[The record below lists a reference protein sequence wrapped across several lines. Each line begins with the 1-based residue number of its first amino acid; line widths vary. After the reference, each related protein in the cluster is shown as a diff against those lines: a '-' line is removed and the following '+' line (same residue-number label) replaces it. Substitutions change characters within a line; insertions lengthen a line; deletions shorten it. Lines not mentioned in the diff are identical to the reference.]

1 MSKTKYNRDLPY
13 NTLPDLPSAVDLET
27 PEIFKSTIRANKL
40 LAELKGFCQTLP
52 SPELL
57 LNTIVLQ
64 ESKESSAIE
73 NIVTTQDELYK
84 ATLMGDKVKNQAA
97 KEVLQYREAMY
108 YGLEELKNKEIIT
121 TNLLVGIMQKL
132 RNSNEGIRR
141 NTGTKL
147 LNPVTGQVVYT
158 PPEGEELIR
167 TKLFKLEQFINKP
180 ESSELDPL
188 IKMALIHYQFEAIH
202 PFSDGNGRTGRILN
216 ILYLIQQEMIG
227 LPVLY
232 LSKYIIENKSDY
244 YRLLRE
250 VTEQNNWTDWVLYV
264 VNGVAETSQTTLK
277 KIKRILEI
285 KAAAETELKGF
296 LGTSFSRELND
307 LLFSYPYIKIGV
319 LEENGIAK
327 RQTASVYLQKIEK
340 SGWLH
345 SFKIGRDVY
354 YINHQLIEVLSK
366 WYVDKMY
373 ISSKYVDYIHFYRHI
388 MRLCWFD
395 TYYHYSIKTLT
406 IKR

>member
-1 MSKTKYNRDLPY
+1 MRKNEFNRDLPF
-13 NTLPDLPSAVDLET
+13 NGLPDLPPGINLET
-27 PEIFKSTIRANKL
+27 PEIFKATIRANKL

-52 SPELL
+52 NPELL

-84 ATLMGDKVKNQAA
+84 ATLLGDKVKNEAA

-108 YGLEELKNKEIIT
+108 FGLESLKVKGIIT

-132 RNSNEGIRR
+132 RNSSEGIRR
-141 NTGTKL
+141 NSGTKL
-147 LNPVTGQVVYT
+147 SNPLTHQVVYT

-167 TKLFKLEQFINKP
+167 QKLFELEKFINDP
-180 ESSELDPL
+180 DHCPLDPL

-216 ILYLIQQEMIG
+216 ILFLIQQEMIG

-232 LSKYIIENKSDY
+232 LSKYIIEHKSDY

-250 VTEQNNWTDWVLYV
+250 VTEQNNWIEWVLYV
-264 VNGVAETSQTTLK
+264 VNGVAETSLTTLN
-277 KIKRILEI
+277 KIKRILEL
-285 KAAAETELKGF
+285 KSNAENELKF
-296 LGTSFSRELND
+296 VLGSSFSRDLND
-307 LLFSYPYIKIGV
+307 LLFSHPYIKIGV

-327 RQTASVYLQKIEK
+327 RQTASRYLKEIEK
-340 SGWLH
+340 TGWL
-345 SFKIGRDVY
+345 SSVQVWKETY
-354 YINHQLIEVLSK
+354 YINHKLISILSE
-366 WYVDKMY
+366 
-373 ISSKYVDYIHFYRHI
+373 
-388 MRLCWFD
+388 
-395 TYYHYSIKTLT
+395 
-406 IKR
+406 

>member
-1 MSKTKYNRDLPY
+1 MSKKAFNRDIPF
-13 NTLPDLPSAVDLET
+13 NSLPDLPPGVNLET
-27 PEIFKSTIRANKL
+27 AEIFRATIRANKL

-52 SPELL
+52 NPELL

-108 YGLEELKNKEIIT
+108 FGLEELQKKGIIT

-132 RNSNEGIRR
+132 RNSYEGIRR
-141 NTGTKL
+141 NPGTKL
-147 LNPVTGQVVYT
+147 SNPQTNHIVYT
-158 PPEGEELIR
+158 PPEGEEVIR
-167 TKLFKLEQFINKP
+167 QKLFKLEQFINEP
-180 ESSELDPL
+180 DDSPLDPL

-250 VTEQNNWTDWVLYV
+250 VTEQENWKEWVLYV
-264 VNGVAETSQTTLK
+264 VNGVAETSQSTLRK
-277 KIKRILEI
+277 VKLILEL
-285 KAAAETELKGF
+285 KANAEDDLKPA
-296 LGTSFSRELND
+296 LGASFTRELND

-319 LEENGIAK
+319 LEENRIAK
-327 RQTASVYLQKIEK
+327 RQTASQYLQRIEHA
-340 SGWLH
+340 GWLH
-345 SFKIGRDVY
+345 SFKIGREVY
-354 YINHQLIEVLSK
+354 YINHKLIKILSQ
-366 WYVDKMY
+366 
-373 ISSKYVDYIHFYRHI
+373 
-388 MRLCWFD
+388 
-395 TYYHYSIKTLT
+395 
-406 IKR
+406 

>member
-1 MSKTKYNRDLPY
+1 MEMNNLSFNRDFPF
-13 NTLPDLPSAVDLET
+13 NDLPDLPPAVDLEK
-27 PEIFKSTIRANKL
+27 PEIFKAGIRANKL

-52 SPELL
+52 YPELL

-84 ATLMGDKVKNQAA
+84 ATLMGDKVKHQAA
-97 KEVLQYREAMY
+97 KEVLQYRQAMY
-108 YGLEELKNKEIIT
+108 YGLDELNAKGIIT
-121 TNLLVGIMQKL
+121 TNLLVGVMQKL

-147 LNPVTGQVVYT
+147 SNPVTNQIVYT

-167 TKLFKLEQFINKP
+167 TKLFKLEQFINDP
-180 ESSELDPL
+180 DYCTLDPL
-188 IKMALIHYQFEAIH
+188 VKMALLHYQFEAIH

-216 ILYLIQQEMIG
+216 ILYLIQQDMIG

-232 LSKYIIENKSDY
+232 LSKYIIENKADY

-250 VTEQNNWTDWVLYV
+250 VTELNNWIDWVLFV
-264 VNGVAETSQTTLK
+264 VDGVAETSKNTLE
-277 KIKRILEI
+277 KIKRILEL
-285 KAAAETELKGF
+285 KAKAEGELKF
-296 LGTSFSRELND
+296 ILGASYSRELND

-319 LEENGIAK
+319 LEESGIAK
-327 RQTASVYLQKIEK
+327 RQTASQYLQKIEK

-354 YINHQLIEVLSK
+354 YINHRLIEILS
-366 WYVDKMY
+366 Y
-373 ISSKYVDYIHFYRHI
+373 
-388 MRLCWFD
+388 
-395 TYYHYSIKTLT
+395 
-406 IKR
+406 